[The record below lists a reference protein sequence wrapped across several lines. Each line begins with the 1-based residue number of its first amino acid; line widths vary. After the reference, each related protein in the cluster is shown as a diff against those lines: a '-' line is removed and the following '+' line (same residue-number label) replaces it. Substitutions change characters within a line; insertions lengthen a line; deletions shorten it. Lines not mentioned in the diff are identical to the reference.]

1 MSWLGGSLTDFDD
14 EDYNNIITGSLA
26 ISSILCARRLFKE
39 MVGIISCQG
48 LNHLIAV
55 KSECH

>member
-26 ISSILCARRLFKE
+26 ISSILCAWRLFKE
-39 MVGIISCQG
+39 KVGK
-48 LNHLIAV
+48 N
-55 KSECH
+55 